1 MKDEALTDTKG
12 WKAMGPKVSSDIYI
26 VWFLGKHTACPSP
39 TRAVQ
44 NAHSDSV
51 PSTFRSQFPPHFS
64 NPSPRASLLACGLSP
79 GRQFGPASAPGQ
91 PPRGKAPGAGAEKA
105 SGPRTPRNTQ
115 EEGRGARA
123 GCSPRDAGAAAPPR
137 TRTAATPAA
146 REPRPCLQAVGSDQ
160 PPCRVSRKER
170 TVETDTRS
178 RSRRQTRRPRLSLRG
193 KTTGWGSRGGGHT
206 NWSRHLLLPGACGV
220 YTPRRRSEPARTERE
235 RLGRRG
241 REEGGRRRSRVKNGL
256 SRPYAEAGSYGR
268 YSGVLRPQSLEDTT
282 E

>member
-1 MKDEALTDTKG
+1 MTTATVCPARSDHNSHPTSQTPAPVLL
-12 WKAMGPKVSSDIYI
+12 SSPVDSHPEGNSDRRELQDNHPEERLPE
-26 VWFLGKHTACPSP
+26 LGQKK
-39 TRAVQ
+39 R
-44 NAHSDSV
+44 
-51 PSTFRSQFPPHFS
+51 
-64 NPSPRASLLACGLSP
+64 P
-79 GRQFGPASAPGQ
+79 GRG
-91 PPRGKAPGAGAEKA
+91 PRG
-105 SGPRTPRNTQ
+105 TPRK
-115 EEGRGARA
+115 EGRGARA

-160 PPCRVSRKER
+160 PPCRASRKER

-220 YTPRRRSEPARTERE
+220 HTPRRRSEPARTERE

-268 YSGVLRPQSLEDTT
+268 YSGSRPQSLEDTT